1 VSTALRVIL
10 ARADLIDPSRKRPQ
24 DLSMPK
30 EKKAAGEKP
39 ERKTRSSGGGG
50 RKKLTAYNK
59 FMQTEMARL
68 KEDEPE
74 MSHQARFKLATS
86 NWKASSQNPKAVAT

>member
-1 VSTALRVIL
+1 
-10 ARADLIDPSRKRPQ
+10 
-24 DLSMPK
+24 MPK
-30 EKKAAGEKP
+30 EKKASSEKP

-68 KEDEPE
+68 KEDEPD
-74 MSHQARFKLATS
+74 MPHQARFKLATA
-86 NWKASSQNPKAVAT
+86 NWKGSRDNPKATVS

>member
-1 VSTALRVIL
+1 MAPRT
-10 ARADLIDPSRKRPQ
+10 
-24 DLSMPK
+24 

-39 ERKTRSSGGGG
+39 ERKAKSSGGG

-68 KEDEPE
+68 KEEDPD
-74 MSHQARFKLATS
+74 MRHQDRFKLATS
-86 NWKASSQNPKAVAT
+86 NWKTAKTKTGN

>member
-1 VSTALRVIL
+1 
-10 ARADLIDPSRKRPQ
+10 
-24 DLSMPK
+24 MPK
-30 EKKAAGEKP
+30 EKKTASEKP
-39 ERKTRSSGGGG
+39 ERKGAFSCLTIRIQIGWLTCLIARSSGGGG

-74 MSHQARFKLATS
+74 MAHQDR
-86 NWKASSQNPKAVAT
+86 